1 MRLLRD
7 DIGRLVRR
15 PATWVS
21 YVLVVGLMAF
31 VFVVIGASANTLPA
45 LQSRAIMAMLTFP
58 GAYDAVLSFLVGL
71 GGLVALVYGAAVA
84 GSEWTWGTLKN
95 AVARG
100 ESRAGY
106 AITLIAAISVVLAV
120 GLVVAVAIGVGAA
133 LMGASFAGIGMTGI
147 ADATAVNALPDKI
160 TRAWLGLAESAAI
173 GFAIANLARS
183 QLAGIGVGIA
193 TYFGEQF
200 STIFFPDI
208 VKFLPFHAAEAAANV
223 QPPTGGGRTPGLEA
237 HLPPDVAVVVAA
249 LWFAAA
255 VIASA
260 IVTQRADITG

>member
-1 MRLLRD
+1 M
-7 DIGRLVRR
+7 
-15 PATWVS
+15 
-21 YVLVVGLMAF
+21 LVVGLMAF
-31 VFVVIGASANTLPA
+31 VFVVVGASARTLPA
-45 LQSRAIMAMLTFP
+45 LQSRAIMATLTFP
-58 GAYDAVLSFLVGL
+58 DAYDAVLSLLVGL

-100 ESRAGY
+100 ESRVGY
-106 AITLIAAISVVLAV
+106 AVALIAAISVVLAI
-120 GLVVAVAIGVGAA
+120 GLALAVAIGVGAA
-133 LMGASFAGIGMTGI
+133 MVGASLAGIDTTGVT
-147 ADATAVNALPDKI
+147 DATAVNALPDRV

-173 GFAIANLARS
+173 GFAIANIARS
-183 QLAGIGVGIA
+183 QLAGIGVGIV

-223 QPPTGGGRTPGLEA
+223 APPTGGGRAAGLEA
-237 HLPPDVAVVVAA
+237 HLPPDLAVVVAA

-255 VIASA
+255 MIASA
-260 IVTQRADITG
+260 IVTRRADITG